1 MNIKNTL
8 LSIYG
13 KIIREKEININKAFD
28 ISYLTFSEIVIF
40 FDNYKK
46 FKELV
51 CLYQERSDL
60 FFYKKLEN
68 THGVICDVFLKSLA
82 NTNIEV
88 SQKGDNPYSL
98 ASTQRTVEILFQKGC
113 DLNHKN
119 KNGTLVIETVANILR
134 EHVIKLIAKNGGAEK
149 QSIRY
154 RENFY
159 NRESLEILID
169 YNLLSID
176 YYNISDL
183 IEEKRPRNFSVY
195 IKNGFN
201 INHLPL
207 PKAMPEKYISQIYS
221 FMLDNNYDFYHTE
234 DGYHPLLNGDID
246 LYRYILKN
254 NKYDLIKLE
263 DILHVNFIRENLYSK
278 RGDGKIIEALSEQG
292 FYWLNIMPIYLDEIN
307 KNMHVSLIKITEKEN
322 RKSIKLREFS
332 DINKSDIEK
341 YLKAGLPKKSIE
353 FTVGSASHIKRIFK
367 DNPEKKELLEYM
379 ISENINVNLKNKNGH
394 TLLSLFIAENM
405 AEYCDLLLKN
415 NIKEIFRSIDD
426 GNYSSEIN
434 NVDCMISKNNKIFR
448 WEALT
453 EETYDVL
460 KKHNMFENIPYTTEL
475 YYLSHFQYASFFHFP
490 LIKYKYFQKLKNDGV
505 ITTGSI
511 NFKPCERTYYTSE
524 LIKIVKEED
533 MLDITND
540 NGLTALHL
548 TKQLDT
554 AEKIIEAGA
563 TIYNDDRKYPRNIEN
578 YVEKCFEENIK
589 KNIKKEVEH
598 LENIIEISEEY
609 KSAKR
614 ERL

>member
-51 CLYQERSDL
+51 FVYQERSDL

-68 THGVICDVFLKSLA
+68 IHGVICDVFFKSLA

-119 KNGTLVIETVANILR
+119 KNGTPVIETVENILR
-134 EHVIKLIAKNGGAEK
+134 EHVIKLIVKNGEAEK

-154 RENFY
+154 RENLY
-159 NRESLEILID
+159 SRESLEILIEH
-169 YNLLSID
+169 NLLSVD
-176 YYNISDL
+176 YYNEKDL
-183 IEEKRPRNFSVY
+183 IEEKRPRNFSLY

-201 INHLPL
+201 INSLPL
-207 PKAMPEKYISQIYS
+207 PKGMSETYISQIYT
-221 FMLDNNYDFYHTE
+221 FMLNNGYNFYHTE
-234 DGYHPLLNGDID
+234 NGYHPLLNGDIN
-246 LYRYILKN
+246 LYRYVLED

-263 DILHVNFIRENLYSK
+263 DILHINLVRHNLYSK
-278 RGDGKIIEALSEQG
+278 KDAGKIIEALSEKG

-307 KNMHVSLIKITEKEN
+307 KDMHLSLIKITKEED
-322 RKSIKLREFS
+322 RESIRLRDFS
-332 DINKSDIEK
+332 DINKLDIEK
-341 YLKAGLPKKSIE
+341 YLQAGLPKKSIE
-353 FTVGSASHIKRIFK
+353 FATGSASHIKRMFK
-367 DNPEKKELLEYM
+367 DNEEKKELLEYM
-379 ISENINVNLKNKNGH
+379 ISENINVNVKNKNGH

-405 AEYCDLLLKN
+405 AGYCDLLLKN
-415 NIKEIFRSIDD
+415 NIKEICRSIDD

-453 EETYDVL
+453 EETYDIL
-460 KKHNMFENIPYTTEL
+460 KKHNMFESIPYTTEL

-490 LIKYKYFQKLKNDGV
+490 LIKHEYFQKLKNDGV
-505 ITTGSI
+505 ITAGSI
-511 NFKPCERTYYTSE
+511 NFKPCERTHYTSE
-524 LIKIVKEED
+524 LIKIIKEED

-540 NGLTALHL
+540 DGLTALHL
-548 TKQLDT
+548 TKQQDI
-554 AEKIIEAGA
+554 AEKLIEAGA
-563 TIYNDDRKYPRNIEN
+563 TIYNDDRNYPRNIEN

-589 KNIKKEVEH
+589 KNIKKEVKH
-598 LENIIEISEEY
+598 LENIIEISEEN
-609 KSAKR
+609 KLAKR